1 MADPVVLDRAVSAD
15 ALDRSD
21 SGKRRQIL
29 DGARTVFLAS
39 GFDAASMNEIA
50 RVAGV
55 SKGTLYVYFDSKEA
69 LFEALVRLDKRA
81 QAEQLCRVDEEADL
95 RTALTDLGYRLISR
109 MLEPSNVAHFR
120 TVIAVASK
128 FPGVGQAYYEAGPRF
143 GMDRLK
149 GYLRR
154 HVEAGDL
161 VIEDVEAAAHHFG
174 DLCKSRYLLRAILA
188 VEERPT
194 EAELRTHIDRV
205 VDVFLRAYG
214 PKA

>member
-1 MADPVVLDRAVSAD
+1 MSDALIADRAVVAD
-15 ALDRSD
+15 VEGFDD
-21 SGKRRQIL
+21 GGKRRQIL

-81 QAEQLCRVDEEADL
+81 QAEQLCRVDETADL
-95 RTALTDLGYRLISR
+95 RTALTDVGYRLISR

-128 FPGVGQAYYEAGPRF
+128 FPRVGQAYYEAGPRF
-143 GMDRLK
+143 GMERLK
-149 GYLRR
+149 AYLGRQA
-154 HVEAGDL
+154 EAGNL
-161 VIEDVEAAAHHFG
+161 VIDDFDAAAHHFG
-174 DLCKSRYLLRAILA
+174 ELCKSRYLLRAILA

-194 EAELRTHIDRV
+194 TDELKAHIEKAV
-205 VDVFLRAYG
+205 EVFLRAYA
-214 PKA
+214 PMS